1 MKRKSLARIDLSDPS
16 KPKLDFNSLKSFQ
29 NDIKDFKHD
38 QRVWVTLETYYKT
51 RTSAQNSLF
60 HVYCQEIAD
69 ETGQDLDTVKATV
82 KAMYA
87 QKPLLDKD
95 GEPIVNKAT
104 GDVAMYIQDT
114 RDMNTVEMATLT
126 EHVRMFALEFFGIVL
141 TLPEEQMQL
150 KYK

>member
-1 MKRKSLARIDLSDPS
+1 MKRKSLARVNLTDPS

-29 NDIKDFKHD
+29 SDIADFKD
-38 QRVWVTLETYYKT
+38 GARVWISIETYYKT

-69 ETGQDLDTVKATV
+69 YSGQDLETVKSTV

-87 QKPLLDKD
+87 QKALLDKD
-95 GEPIVNKAT
+95 GEPIVNEAT

-114 RDMNTVEMATLT
+114 SRMNTIEMAELT
-126 EHVRMFALEFFGIVL
+126 ENTRLFAMEYFGIVL
-141 TLPEEQMQL
+141 TLPEEQMKI
-150 KYK
+150 KY

>member
-1 MKRKSLARIDLSDPS
+1 MKRKSLARINLSDPS
-16 KPKLDFNSLKSFQ
+16 KPKLDFSSLKSFQ
-29 NDIKDFKHD
+29 NDIKDFKHN

-126 EHVRMFALEFFGIVL
+126 EQVRMFALEFFGIVL